1 MFFVSPLLNLP
12 RVIVG
17 DLQTPMWATLPVS
30 AAVTAGTYC
39 VLRWRSNLDFGIS
52 VLDSLY
58 VCLILVAVAICTMLT
73 LSPYRTNT
81 IDGILT
87 PLWLLTISPTTTLL
101 HGYGQV

>member
-1 MFFVSPLLNLP
+1 MCLVSPLFNLP

-17 DLQTPMWATLPVS
+17 DLQSPMWATLLVS
-30 AAVTAGTYC
+30 AAVTAGAYC
-39 VLRWRSNLDFGIS
+39 ALRWGSNLDFGIS

-58 VCLILVAVAICTMLT
+58 VCLILVAVAICTKLT
-73 LSPYRTNT
+73 LRPYRTNVFES
-81 IDGILT
+81 IIT